1 MMTIEKRVNRL
12 QKQMERGGAKNDEFD
27 NRTRNNSADKG
38 DSLLSRT
45 KDVNVKVRDTV
56 MSYETQKHLE
66 NLEKWK
72 TEFVGE
78 MDAVY
83 SRKYESLNAVISYLN
98 ENIKN
103 Q

>member
-1 MMTIEKRVNRL
+1 MEK
-12 QKQMERGGAKNDEFD
+12 GGVKTNNEFD

-56 MSYETQKHLE
+56 MAYETQKQLE

-72 TEFVGE
+72 TEFQGE

-83 SRKYESLNAVISYLN
+83 SRKYEGLDTVISLLN
-98 ENIKN
+98 ENIKMS
-103 Q
+103 